1 MERSDGFWSGRPR
14 QGISPARP
22 ATFEPALEE
31 AERLVMRQLEEMNR
45 SQLGGR
51 GAVSSRRSDW
61 SPAVHVWQLWDD
73 PRQERGAY
81 IYVTLLLTSRGRPY
95 IKVGRQAIPLDEQ
108 AERRLAPAL
117 RRAFAQP
124 QFHAPVVDRLV
135 YISRA
140 RFQTAGQP
148 AGAGFPP
155 GALVGQGRSARE
167 REGTDRE
174 ADQDG
179 HTGQHGGD
187 GPARQQRR
195 ETPNAAARRR
205 NGDAHPGRTPARRDG
220 RRQGGQ

>member
-1 MERSDGFWSGRPR
+1 MERSDGFWSGRPQ
-14 QGISPARP
+14 QGTSPARP
-22 ATFEPALEE
+22 TTFEPAFEE

-45 SQLGGR
+45 SLLGGR

-95 IKVGRQAIPLDEQ
+95 VKVGRQAIPLDEQ
-108 AERRLAPAL
+108 TERRLAPAL

-124 QFHAPVVDRLV
+124 QFYAPVVDRLV

-140 RFQTAGQP
+140 RIQTAGQP

-155 GALVGQGRSARE
+155 GAAGERRPARE
-167 REGTDRE
+167 LAGTDRG
-174 ADQDG
+174 ANQDG
-179 HTGQHGGD
+179 RTGRQGGD
-187 GPARQQRR
+187 SQARQQRR